1 MIDPR
6 GRVARAVGW
15 SGLITFASHRR
26 APGFVIENR
35 IASQMGDV
43 LSALQFPIVERTS
56 EAPITD
62 RIRRVLE
69 AILRAL
75 KLAIHGSGRA
85 FEVMVFPSARMHAG
99 DAGERQDHRKSWAS
113 WTVSASPSLRLL
125 QRRRRVLRW
134 QDLYSGIQGHW
145 QASGHQEAAKM
156 LRSLLVT
163 LVGARDTVRLHLGA
177 TTTVIDHGRDVGP
190 MNSRGGRGLN
200 S

>member
-1 MIDPR
+1 MINPR

-62 RIRRVLE
+62 RIGQME

-85 FEVMVFPSARMHAG
+85 FGVMVFPSARMHAG
-99 DAGERQDHRKSWAS
+99 DAGERQDHREILG
-113 WTVSASPSLRLL
+113 VLDRLGIPF
-125 QRRRRVLRW
+125 VDYYEKTKGFRW

-145 QASGHQEAAKM
+145 RASGHQEAAKM

-177 TTTVIDHGRDVGP
+177 TTR
-190 MNSRGGRGLN
+190 
-200 S
+200 